1 MLLLLFAVLGF
12 AIGNRLGMSARGFIV
27 LAMISI
33 TASVLQVLHLLTA
46 NDRTWMT
53 LLPMLV
59 GTIIVVGMMIGAVTR
74 SRFEQKTAA

>member
-12 AIGNRLGMSARGFIV
+12 AIGNRLGMSVRGFVV

-33 TASVLQVLHLLTA
+33 TASV
-46 NDRTWMT
+46 DRTWMT

-59 GTIIVVGMMIGAVTR
+59 GTIIVAGMMIGAVTR
-74 SRFEQKTAA
+74 SHLQQKTAA